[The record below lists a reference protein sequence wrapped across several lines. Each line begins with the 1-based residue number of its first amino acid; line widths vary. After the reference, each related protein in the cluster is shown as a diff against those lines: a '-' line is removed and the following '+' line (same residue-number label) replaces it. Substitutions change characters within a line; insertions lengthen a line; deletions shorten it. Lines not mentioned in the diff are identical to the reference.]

1 MELKEIMDIMASNNS
16 ENNKK
21 AKKSKNNKA
30 NKKDSKKEIVLKEE
44 NSEIQLKDNES
55 SKKEITVKKNQNQ
68 SPTYVFA
75 LGGLEEVGKNM
86 YIVEQENEIWIIDS
100 GIKFS
105 SEVFSIEGIIPG
117 FDYLEKNK
125 SKIKGLIITHGH
137 EDHIGAVPHLLN
149 VIDIPKIYSGRMSS
163 NQIWAKIRENKGL
176 KKPKIEIINNTS
188 KIKSRLFS
196 FEFFNVNHS
205 IPDSFGI
212 VVRSNNGIIVST
224 GDFKFDLSPVG
235 SRADFYRMA
244 EIGQEGVT
252 LLLSDSTNAQVDKWS
267 LSERN
272 VSISIDK
279 IVRERKNRIIVATFA
294 SNVYRVREVINIAL
308 KYNRKIAIFGW
319 SMEKT
324 IKIARTIKYINVP
337 DDLFVEGKKIKEID
351 DDKLIILS
359 TGTQGEQMAA
369 LSKMANRNHQYVKI
383 KASDTIVFASS
394 AIPGNFLGVEKTINN
409 LVKANAEIITNK
421 THHGVHASG
430 HGGEQ
435 EQLLMLNLIRPKF
448 FFPIHGETMML
459 QKHAKTA
466 EKIGIKAKNSFVLKN
481 GERLEVLNGHVRK
494 TTSVVARD
502 VFIDGTNLKGQS
514 LKVVTDRKQM
524 SENGFLNVVVA
535 IDSKTNTI
543 IKNPIVTMKGIFEEK
558 QNAKQ
563 IKSLEDKVKNELN
576 KYFDH
581 SKKITF
587 SGIKENIR
595 ITCEN
600 EIFKIIGYN
609 PIVAP
614 TILNVSSKYTPK
626 DEVVEDTK
634 EEVKKDNKKE
644 KQKKNEDK

>member
-1 MELKEIMDIMASNNS
+1 MELKEIMDIMASNNGA
-16 ENNKK
+16 NNTKGKK
-21 AKKSKNNKA
+21 EKKNKT
-30 NKKDSKKEIVLKEE
+30 NTKKEIVLKKEE
-44 NSEIQLKDNES
+44 NHEIQLREES
-55 SKKEITVKKNQNQ
+55 TKEIVQNKKTQ

-86 YIVEQENEIWIIDS
+86 YVIEQDNEIWVIDS

-105 SEVFSIEGIIPG
+105 SEIFSIEGIIPG

-188 KIKSRLFS
+188 RIKSKLFT

-212 VVRSNNGIIVST
+212 VVRSDNGIIVST

-235 SRADFYRMA
+235 SRADFYRMSQ
-244 EIGQEGVT
+244 IGQEGVT

-267 LSERN
+267 LSEKV
-272 VSISIDK
+272 VSTTIDK
-279 IVRERKNRIIVATFA
+279 IIKERKNRIIVATFA

-383 KASDTIVFASS
+383 KASDTIIFASS

-409 LVKANAEIITNK
+409 LIKANAEIITNK
-421 THHGVHASG
+421 THPGVHASG

-459 QKHAKTA
+459 QKHARIA
-466 EKIGIKAKNSFVLKN
+466 EKIGIKLKNSFVLKN
-481 GERLEVLNGHVRK
+481 GERLEVLGGNVK
-494 TTSVVARD
+494 KSTSVIARD

-524 SENGFLNVVVA
+524 SENGFLTVVVA

-543 IKNPIVTMKGIFEEK
+543 FKDPIVTMKGIFEEK

-563 IKSLEDKVKNELN
+563 IKHLEEAVKKELE
-576 KYFDH
+576 KYFTH

-587 SGIKENIR
+587 SGIKENIK

-614 TILNVSSKYTPK
+614 TILNVSSKYIP
-626 DEVVEDTK
+626 K
-634 EEVKKDNKKE
+634 EETLKADNIE
-644 KQKKNEDK
+644 EDKK